1 MLGLYRDLYRGFT
14 VKHFH
19 EELGKR
25 HHYTL
30 GYTGDDHLSLANT
43 PRSSSATAA
52 AMQVWPLD
60 GFGR

>member
-1 MLGLYRDLYRGFT
+1 MLGLYRDHYRGFT

-30 GYTGDDHLSLANT
+30 G
-43 PRSSSATAA
+43 
-52 AMQVWPLD
+52 
-60 GFGR
+60 